1 MDFILLLISTFLFE
15 LVIPRR
21 SLHELHSMFSSFQ
34 VSYNKSYP
42 TNTEK
47 LHRLHVFI
55 NNVNDIDDF
64 NSQNN
69 SYRMGVNM
77 YADWSDEEF
86 KKRFKHMDQTV
97 LKRSGKTF
105 HNFTGQ
111 LRGRLPNDIDWVV
124 KGKVSSV
131 KDQKY
136 CGGCWAFAV
145 ADAVESRYAITHR
158 QKLIELSIQELI
170 DCDHNGINEGCI
182 GGNLPEGY
190 DYVIDRKGLCTR
202 HDYTFKGYDQSCKAS
217 KCRNRIGEIVD
228 YGIVIPNN
236 EEALRQ
242 AVAQG
247 PVAAAIEAD
256 AKALQFYESGVLKT
270 DTCGKNVDH
279 AVTIVG
285 YGVDKGMKYW
295 KIKNSWSSSWGES
308 GYMRI
313 CRECGRNGHTGECG
327 ITVECVFPIV

>member
-1 MDFILLLISTFLFE
+1 MLVLFFSIFLFGI
-15 LVIPRR
+15 VVPRR
-21 SLHELHSMFSSFQ
+21 SLHELHIMFSSFQ
-34 VSYNKSYP
+34 LNYSKSYP
-42 TNTEK
+42 SSTEK
-47 LHRLHVFI
+47 SHRLQVFI
-55 NNVNDIDDF
+55 SNVNHIDDF

-69 SYRMGVNM
+69 TYRMGVNM
-77 YADWSDEEF
+77 YADWTHVEF
-86 KKRFKHMDQTV
+86 KSRFKGMDKTV
-97 LKRSGKTF
+97 LKRSGKAF

-111 LRGRLPNDIDWVV
+111 LRGPLPEAVDWVAA
-124 KGKVSSV
+124 GKVSSV

-145 ADAVESRYAITHR
+145 TDAVESRYAISHQ

-202 HDYTFKGYDQSCKAS
+202 SDYPFKGYDQSCKTT
-217 KCRNRIGEIVD
+217 KCRHRIGKIKD
-228 YGIVIPNN
+228 YGIVMPNN
-236 EEALRQ
+236 EKALKQ

-256 AKALQFYESGVLKT
+256 AKAMQFYESGVLKT
-270 DTCGKNVDH
+270 STCGKNVDH
-279 AVTIVG
+279 AVTLVG
-285 YGVDKGMKYW
+285 YGVDQGMKYW
-295 KIKNSWSSSWGES
+295 KIKNSWSSSWGEN
-308 GYMRI
+308 GYMRL
-313 CRECGRNGHTGECG
+313 CRECGRNSHTGECG